1 MLRHAHFYFW
11 VRFRLQNDV
20 AMLFNV
26 ASFVFTGTLAT
37 LMMLLTRFG
46 KPADDYASAQAPGS
60 SSQACGHAGTSTDP
74 ASKGHPGM
82 RIQAAG
88 WSNIQLGLQQL
99 HGTACSVWS
108 RQRYLLL
115 LILPLH
121 RGLVIPLYLLAV
133 RMQGGAWTALPKYH
147 FVYGTCNK
155 VLVDTIVTVMSAGH
169 TGKCRSC
176 VTCPSRLRFVG
187 EKSVLSS
194 V

>member
-1 MLRHAHFYFW
+1 MHTSTSGCASGCR
-11 VRFRLQNDV
+11 
-20 AMLFNV
+20 MTSPCCNV

-37 LMMLLTRFG
+37 LMMLLTHFG
-46 KPADDYASAQAPGS
+46 KPADDYASAQAPSS

-74 ASKGHPGM
+74 ASTGHPGM

-88 WSNIQLGLQQL
+88 WSNIQLRLQRL
-99 HGTACSVWS
+99 HETACPVWS

-133 RMQGGAWTALPKYH
+133 RMQGGAWTALPTYH
-147 FVYGTCNK
+147 FV
-155 VLVDTIVTVMSAGH
+155 VETIVTVMSAGH

-176 VTCPSRLRFVG
+176 VTCPS
-187 EKSVLSS
+187 
-194 V
+194 